1 MSQSSAYKEIHNVF
15 IIAYI
20 VNKGAL
26 IQFCFFVIF
35 TYANRKSDKD
45 LTHCFCIQR
54 IAPTDMQLEAE
65 LRQKFDL
72 SSCLRTC

>member
-26 IQFCFFVIF
+26 IQFCFLLFSHMQI
-35 TYANRKSDKD
+35 ASQ
-45 LTHCFCIQR
+45 IR
-54 IAPTDMQLEAE
+54 ILPIVFAFSVLHQ
-65 LRQKFDL
+65 QI
-72 SSCLRTC
+72 CN